1 MNAKELIGKTCIREK
16 PVIKERWENTRTIGL
31 FYGGGGYE
39 KIQET
44 DYTYCAEAVKI
55 VAASDH
61 NIVVERI
68 STFSGKPIQ
77 TILDE
82 RYCDDHWVDFDE
94 LLTPAEQGGGGK
106 E

>member
-1 MNAKELIGKTCIREK
+1 MNAKKLIGKTCIREK
-16 PVIKERWENTRTIGL
+16 PVIKERWVNSSVSGI
-31 FYGGGGYE
+31 FYGGGRYE

-44 DYTYCAEAVKI
+44 DYTYCTEAVKI

-61 NIVVERI
+61 NIVVERRHE
-68 STFSGKPIQ
+68 FAEKPIR

-94 LLTPAEQGGGGK
+94 LLAPADQGRGGK
-106 E
+106 K